1 MERELTGKETAKCMA
16 GMVIMFLL
24 TCIKDDDYSMV
35 AFIRLLIA
43 IILGVVVV
51 AYQYRC
57 MHSPL
62 EKEEENGK

>member
-1 MERELTGKETAKCMA
+1 MERELTGKEKAKSFIGIVA
-16 GMVIMFLL
+16 MFLL
-24 TCIKDDDYSMV
+24 ASTPDEDYSIV

-43 IILGVVVV
+43 IILGIAAV

-62 EKEEENGK
+62 KEEEKNGK